1 MIGNAGGGSEGA
13 SEAAAHRRD
22 SASHSAENESG
33 AGRSKRWYTGLLIAL
48 ATLAVVFLSRWPL
61 APTYLFY
68 FDNINFAL
76 ALREFNP
83 SLHQPQPP
91 GYPLFVGLSR
101 LVHAIVPSVE
111 ATFLWTGILGATAA
125 ILLLW
130 RLGES
135 MFGARAMYPFS
146 ASRSATPRSQSV
158 RPRFS

>member
-1 MIGNAGGGSEGA
+1 MIGNAGRGSDVA

-22 SASHSAENESG
+22 RVFLSAENESN
-33 AGRSKRWYTGLLIAL
+33 AGRSTMRWYTGLLIAL
-48 ATLAVVFLSRWPL
+48 ATLGVVFLSRWPL

-83 SLHQPQPP
+83 LLHQPQPP

-130 RLGES
+130 RLGER
-135 MFGARAMYPFS
+135 MFGAKGS
-146 ASRSATPRSQSV
+146 SSLTTIASE
-158 RPRFS
+158 